1 MGKSFK
7 KYSDVIRSTIIWYA
21 IVPIIIVSLCAYLIL
36 FFWGNKL
43 IFRENIN
50 NNKYVSRLIEENL
63 GEYTSLIKTIS
74 KEEELISVINDSGK
88 SQQVYEI
95 LYKFVNKRTV
105 KSNFYVFDKDGN
117 MIMAN
122 KSIKPE
128 YIQEANIFMWGIF
141 NRMQLKSNEV
151 VTMVN
156 RGNQQRYA
164 YGILTL
170 GKAIVYNDE
179 IIGYIIFDLLE
190 EDIFNLITGFT
201 TSDVIV
207 TDKHNI
213 IAATNNKYSDQLYRL
228 KNDFRQKYGY
238 IKVDSKN
245 YYIETTGVKDTN
257 LFVYTITSM
266 EFFNRAFFIGG
277 LFLIILFLVIFSVML
292 LWSKKVAHN
301 KTIDIYEIVNAI
313 KSVQDGNL
321 DTELKIESEDE
332 FGIIAHA
339 YNDMLIDIKN
349 LIESNKQEVALRM
362 QSEIKQ
368 LEAQFNPHFLFNT
381 LETIRIMM
389 KLDKNV
395 ASNIIVNLSSL
406 LRYGINNEI
415 HSVKLKD
422 DIEYI
427 NNYLEILKYRFGE
440 KLQFEIDI
448 KNEALE
454 CIVPKLILQ
463 PIIEN
468 AIKYGF
474 EKRAVL
480 NIKVTSV
487 CDDLKLYILIKD
499 NGIGISNERM
509 NYLNNLLNKRD
520 NDTDSIGLYNVH
532 KRLKLLY
539 GEDYGIN
546 IQSKEDKGTLV
557 KVILPNAVRGKGNV

>member
-1 MGKSFK
+1 MTKSFK

-21 IVPIIIVSLCAYLIL
+21 IVPIIIVSLGAYLIL

-43 IFRENIN
+43 IIKENIN
-50 NNKYVSRLIEENL
+50 NNKYVASLIEENL

-74 KEEELISVINDSGK
+74 KDDKLISIINSKGK
-88 SQQVYEI
+88 SQEVYEI

-117 MIMAN
+117 MLMAN
-122 KSIKPE
+122 KSLKPE
-128 YIQEANIFMWGIF
+128 YIQEENIFMWGIF
-141 NRMQLKSNEV
+141 NRMKLRKDEV
-151 VTMVN
+151 VIMVN
-156 RGNQQRYA
+156 KGRQERYS

-170 GKAIVYNDE
+170 GKAITYNDE

-201 TSDVIV
+201 TSDVII

-213 IAATNNKYSDQLYRL
+213 VAATNNKYSDQLYRL

-238 IKVDSKN
+238 IEVEGKK
-245 YYIETTGVKDTN
+245 YYIETTAVKDSN
-257 LFVYTITSM
+257 LFLYTITSM
-266 EFFNRAFFIGG
+266 EFFNRAFLIGG
-277 LFLIILFLVIFSVML
+277 LFLLILFLVIFGVML
-292 LWSKKVAHN
+292 LWSKKIAN
-301 KTIDIYEIVNAI
+301 DKTIAIYEIVNAI
-313 KSVQDGNL
+313 KSVQAGDLNTKL
-321 DTELKIESEDE
+321 NIESEDE

-381 LETIRIMM
+381 LETIRIMI
-389 KLDKNV
+389 KLDKNI
-395 ASNIIVNLSSL
+395 ASNIIINLSSL

-415 HSVKLKD
+415 HLVKLKD

-440 KLQFEIDI
+440 KLQFNIDI
-448 KNEALE
+448 EDKLLE

-474 EKRAVL
+474 EKRSIL
-480 NIKVTSV
+480 NIKVTAYSEQE
-487 CDDLKLYILIKD
+487 KLYILIKD
-499 NGIGISNERM
+499 SGFGISKERM
-509 NYLNNLLNKRD
+509 NYLNKLLNKD
-520 NDTDSIGLYNVH
+520 NNDTGSIGLYNVH
-532 KRLKLLY
+532 KRVKLLY
-539 GEDYGIN
+539 GKEYGVRI
-546 IQSKEDKGTLV
+546 SSEEEKGTLV
-557 KVILPNAVRGKGNV
+557 KVILPHAIRGKENV

>member
-21 IVPIIIVSLCAYLIL
+21 IVPIIIVSLGAYLIL

-43 IFRENIN
+43 IIKENIN
-50 NNKYVSRLIEENL
+50 NNKYVASLIEENL

-74 KEEELISVINDSGK
+74 KDDKLVSIINSKGK
-88 SQQVYEI
+88 SQEVYEI

-117 MIMAN
+117 MLMAN
-122 KSIKPE
+122 KSLKPE
-128 YIQEANIFMWGIF
+128 YIQEENIFMWGIF
-141 NRMQLKSNEV
+141 NRMRLRKDEV

-156 RGNQQRYA
+156 KGRQERSS

-170 GKAIVYNDE
+170 GKTITYNDE

-201 TSDVIV
+201 TSDVII

-213 IAATNNKYSDQLYRL
+213 VAATNNKYSDQLYRL
-228 KNDFRQKYGY
+228 KNDFRQKYGC
-238 IKVDSKN
+238 IEVEGKS
-245 YYIETTGVKDTN
+245 YYIETTGVKDSN
-257 LFVYTITSM
+257 LFVYSITSM
-266 EFFNRAFFIGG
+266 EFFNRAFLIGG
-277 LFLIILFLVIFSVML
+277 VFLIILFLVIFFVML
-292 LWSKKVAHN
+292 LWSKKIAHD
-301 KTIDIYEIVNAI
+301 KTIAIYEIVNAI
-313 KSVQDGNL
+313 KSVQEGNL
-321 DTELKIESEDE
+321 DTKLNIESEDE

-339 YNDMLIDIKN
+339 YNEMLIDIKN

-381 LETIRIMM
+381 LETIRIMI
-389 KLDKNV
+389 KLDKNI
-395 ASNIIVNLSSL
+395 ASNIIINLSSL

-415 HSVKLKD
+415 HLVKLKD

-440 KLQFEIDI
+440 KLQFNIDI
-448 KNEALE
+448 EDKLLE

-474 EKRAVL
+474 EKRSIL
-480 NIKVTSV
+480 NVRVTAYFEKERL
-487 CDDLKLYILIKD
+487 CILIKD
-499 NGIGISNERM
+499 SGFGISKERM
-509 NYLNNLLNKRD
+509 SYLNDLLNKDD
-520 NDTDSIGLYNVH
+520 NDTESIGLYNVH
-532 KRLKLLY
+532 KRVKLLY
-539 GEDYGIN
+539 GEEYGIG
-546 IQSKEDKGTLV
+546 ISSEEDKGTLV
-557 KVILPNAVRGKGNV
+557 KIILPYTIRGK